1 MKNFRRGTSV
11 LAATAVVGLALA
23 GCGAGNDGGGGSEA
37 LIVGTTDKVV
47 SIDPAGSYDNGS
59 LNVQTQVYQYLLN
72 FAEGSTE
79 PTPDAA
85 ESCDFT
91 KPDEYTCTMKEGLK
105 FANGNELTASDVA
118 HSFNRIVKIADPS
131 GPATLLGGMESVEA
145 TDDKTVVFKLKGEND
160 QTFAQILVTSA
171 GPIVD
176 EETYPADKK
185 IDDEAAVKANGFSG
199 PYTIGKYDKNQLAEF
214 KANPDYNGTYG
225 TATEKAVTMKYYAKA
240 ENLKL
245 DIENGDIDVAFR
257 SLTPTDIEDLD
268 KADGLK
274 VYTGAGGELRYI
286 VFNLKTMPGDNEE
299 QKLAIR
305 KAVASSVDRDSL
317 STDVYKETFTPAY
330 SMVPQGQAGAT
341 EPFKELYGAT
351 PDKAKAEKYLS
362 DAGVDT
368 PVNIKL
374 QYNPDHYGSNSD
386 QEYNAVKRQLEE
398 SGLFTVD
405 LQSTEW
411 TTYQEES
418 KADAYP
424 VFQLGWFPD
433 FPDADNYL
441 SPFLSEGPGNFTN
454 NHYNDPKENLEDPAM
469 TKLLNEQRTEPDKA
483 AREQKLGDV
492 QQRLAEQIPFLP
504 LLAGSQ
510 VAVARDGVTGADKT
524 LDASFKFRF
533 TSLSKK

>member
-11 LAATAVVGLALA
+11 LAAAAVVALTLA
-23 GCGAGNDGGGGSEA
+23 GCGAGNDGGSEGEA

-72 FAEGSTE
+72 FKEGSTE
-79 PTPDAA
+79 LSPDAA

-91 KPDEYTCTMKEGLK
+91 KANEYTCTLKEGLK
-105 FANGNELTASDVA
+105 FANGNELTSSDVV
-118 HSFNRIVKIADPS
+118 HSFNRVIKINDPS
-131 GPATLLGGMESVEA
+131 GPASLLGGMEKVEA
-145 TDDKTVVFKLKGEND
+145 PDDKTVVFTLKSEND
-160 QTFAQILVTSA
+160 QTFPQILVTSA

-176 EETYPADKK
+176 EDTYPADKK

-199 PYTIGKYDKNQLAEF
+199 PYTIGQYDKNQLAEF
-214 KANPDYNGTYG
+214 KANPDYDGTYG
-225 TATEKAVTMKYYAKA
+225 KPTEEAVTMKYYAKA

-268 KADGLK
+268 GADG
-274 VYTGAGGELRYI
+274 VNVNTGAGGELRYI

-305 KAVASSVDRDSL
+305 KAMASSVDRQAL
-317 STDVYKETFTPAY
+317 STEVYKETFTPAY
-330 SMVPQGQAGAT
+330 SMVPQGQEGAT
-341 EPFKELYGAT
+341 EPFKELYGET
-351 PDKAKAEKYLS
+351 PDKAAAEKFLS

-386 QEYNAVKRQLEE
+386 QEYNAIKRQLDET
-398 SGLFTVD
+398 GLFEVE

-418 KADAYP
+418 RADAYP
-424 VFQLGWFPD
+424 VYQLGWFPD

-441 SPFLSEGPGNFTN
+441 APFLG
-454 NHYNDPKENLEDPAM
+454 KENVLRLPYANDEVRN
-469 TKLLNEQRTEPDKA
+469 TLLPESRREADRVNATEILTGIQDIVADDVPVLPLWQGNQYVA
-483 AREQKLGDV
+483 ARD
-492 QQRLAEQIPFLP
+492 
-504 LLAGSQ
+504 
-510 VAVARDGVTGADKT
+510 DVTGSEYALNSSST
-524 LDASFKFRF
+524 LQLWELGRGMSG
-533 TSLSKK
+533 